1 MAKLSAICLSNLSIE
16 SGLENILTKDSCCF
30 AIVILIGLE
39 KGKLLPICLQTL
51 YNLTC
56 VDKFYNGMEKISKV
70 IISLPHLHNFDPTL
84 TILKTLANYVRFESL
99 RYKIVEE
106 GNNFSNLSFF
116 FFFFFT
122 IKYFIFFSSRLFK
135 SLSNDC

>member
-56 VDKFYNGMEKISKV
+56 VDNFYNGMEKISKV
-70 IISLPHLHNFDPTL
+70 IISLPQLHNFDPTL

-106 GNNFSNLSFF
+106 GNKTAFFSLYFFYMQLNIHLIFF
-116 FFFFFT
+116 FQA
-122 IKYFIFFSSRLFK
+122 L
-135 SLSNDC
+135 